1 MLRIQP
7 ITAQTTFR
15 TVKKSAKMALPNEV
29 ETPKPT
35 NEGTDTKAN
44 ICKANS
50 AKAFLECGSVETFCT
65 PLLSF

>member
-1 MLRIQP
+1 MLKIQP

-35 NEGTDTKAN
+35 NEGADTKTN
-44 ICKANS
+44 MNKASSTKGLNY
-50 AKAFLECGSVETFCT
+50 CGSVEIYCT